1 MARLPVGRGPVSA
14 DVFRSIT
21 RTIMRPGVLIPVPV
35 DHVFNIFDRSRAGT
49 PVVRALDLLALRI
62 ELRNLSVVPGDPPI
76 LQKTRRGTAY
86 LILHFPP
93 QSITEQ
99 CFYQAAPPGF
109 IDANALSASETPDAP
124 PIRARIADE
133 SRLVFPVPDGTV
145 IPWTLEGVLE
155 AVQDLA
161 MKVSSAAKPRPSR
174 FQPSLGLE
182 QLFDTRA
189 IARMTPAQ
197 RAALSG
203 FAARSIVLGNDDAT
217 LRLRQIGGGS
227 GLTATENL
235 PPRFTVIP
243 TRVIARPTRP
253 SAPNAVTTAIE
264 MPWRLIVSPH
274 AGERWRHASAPVTS
288 PAGTTELWHSRLV
301 APKANGE
308 AIEPPKPD
316 ANRTIRAVWAKTGEG
331 STSQMKS
338 THDAMDIDPDT
349 EPPTAPFRTAMSDF
363 NRLQIAHLSSNWSI
377 TGYRPEPI
385 DTKQMMLSSLG
396 GWLDSRGAWEVPQGL
411 SVEEWVHRAA
421 MGRDHYVRVVY
432 KGGAFPFGHRMALI
446 EVTERKFHNGIGGTN
461 SDLQAPQNRAYLRKQ
476 FFVAR
481 RERERT
487 YDNGS
492 LKDGDNSL
500 ALQFPFSR
508 VQLLTELTPP
518 LDPPGASEAQAGRGQ
533 TMFWPFVAGAPFR
546 FQWLAYDLD
555 GRRIAFD
562 LPIIFMD
569 NTVAAPGNPDDD
581 PIHYITAAQN
591 AAAAAQSFAM
601 ERAEPFP
608 PRHTAELK
616 LQQVALASSKKTGD
630 TTVQVEKMRFG
641 GFAQPGNASLQ
652 AASDKLLQPIWTP
665 VVASVDA
672 RIGAVSHLTGSNDP
686 STLTWNDTYLKV
698 GLEQKGEVFADIDQS
713 ANPAQMDFSAQG
725 DRSGGFVQP
734 NMVPKALSRIGGP
747 ITSDVQQYI
756 TGTVPQSAG
765 FADTDGI
772 SSLPL
777 PLIFGCIPLG
787 AIIDLVSDL
796 DSNQEKIPKFQQESG
811 NEIENFINTLIRTY
825 GIISNIASGPAGIAN
840 AAMDVFHASLTDMIA
855 QAAAL
860 NAAQQADITPKVQ
873 NLVTGI
879 DSVVSELQTAIGTVL
894 DAGVPAPSLTD
905 LPTAVS
911 QAQSGLSDVRIAL
924 NAQIAGQSLPAGF
937 RQQGLTLCQKLEAV
951 LDDIAELPVLIAQG
965 KDLFDAL
972 EAIVGDPT
980 ALAALFEDATT
991 FQNNVNDVIAA
1002 IGPLS
1007 TTIAGLD
1014 LLDGA
1019 LRTQIVDAL
1028 NATEEVLGYVSTIA
1042 GLFGD
1047 ELTIRF
1053 DWNPEISSWPS
1064 TDPIFRVNDKRGF
1077 SVAVEA
1083 KVKKNG
1089 SSAPKISVICGL
1101 KNFDLVLIGAAGF
1114 LELMF
1119 EKIEFSIDSKAKTD
1133 VDVLFTDIKFVGPLS
1148 FVETL
1153 RDLIPLDGF
1162 SDPPYLDISPQGI
1175 DAGFDIALPGITCG
1189 VLNIQN
1195 ISLGAGFTVPF
1206 IGQPLSV
1213 RFNFCT
1219 REQPFLLTVY
1229 MFGGG
1234 GFFGINIDP
1243 SGVQI
1248 LEASLEFGASLS
1260 IDLGV
1265 ASGGVEVMAGF
1276 YFRMEQ
1282 DDASL
1287 TGYFRLGGH
1296 VDVLGII
1303 SASIELYLELRYE
1316 FQSGKCVGKA
1326 QLTIEISVFI
1336 FSGSVT
1342 ITCER
1347 KFAGSNGDPNLRQM
1361 MGFRPD
1367 LTLADELAAID
1378 SNTAYAWR
1386 DHCEAFA

>member
-1 MARLPVGRGPVSA
+1 MARRPVGRRPVST
-14 DVFRSIT
+14 DFVRSVT
-21 RTIMRPGVLIPVPV
+21 NTILRPGVLIPVPL
-35 DHVFNIFDRSRAGT
+35 DHVFNLFDRSRSGT

-62 ELRNLSVVPGDPPI
+62 ELCKLAVVPGDPPV
-76 LQKTRRGTAY
+76 LQKIGRGSAY
-86 LILHFPP
+86 VILHFPP
-93 QSITEQ
+93 QTITEQ

-109 IDANALSASETPDAP
+109 ADANALSASEMPGDP

-133 SRLVFPVPDGTV
+133 SRLVFRVPDGTV
-145 IPWTLEGVLE
+145 IPWTLEGVLA
-155 AVQDLA
+155 AVQDLS
-161 MKVSSAAKPRPSR
+161 MKVSPTARRRQLR
-174 FQPSLGLE
+174 FGPSLALD
-182 QLFDTRA
+182 QLFDKAA
-189 IARMTPAQ
+189 IARLRPSQ

-203 FAARSIVLGNDDAT
+203 FAVRSMFLGNDDAT
-217 LRLRQIGGGS
+217 LRLRQMSAGV
-227 GLTATENL
+227 GLTATANL
-235 PPRFTVIP
+235 PSRFSVAP
-243 TRVIARPTRP
+243 TRIIARPRRP
-253 SAPNAVTTAIE
+253 SAPNAITTAIE
-264 MPWRLIVSPH
+264 MPWRLIMSPH
-274 AGERWRHASAPVTS
+274 AGERWRHASTPVTS
-288 PAGTTELWHSRLV
+288 PSGTTELWHSRLV

-308 AIEPPKPD
+308 SIEPPNPD
-316 ANRTIRAVWAKTGEG
+316 ANRTIRAIWAKTGEG
-331 STSQMKS
+331 STSQMKP
-338 THDAMDIDPDT
+338 THNATDIEPDT

-363 NRLQIAHLSSNWSI
+363 NRLQIAHLTSNWSI
-377 TGYRPEPI
+377 TGYRPEPV
-385 DTKQMMLSSLG
+385 DANQMMLSSLG

-476 FFVAR
+476 FFIAG

-487 YDNGS
+487 YVNS
-492 LKDGDNSL
+492 ALKDGDTSL

-508 VQLLTELTPP
+508 VRLLTDLTPP
-518 LDPPGASEAQAGRGQ
+518 LDPPGASEAKPGRGQ
-533 TMFWPFVAGAPFR
+533 TMFWPVVAGEPFK
-546 FQWLAYDLD
+546 FQWVAHDLD
-555 GRRIAFD
+555 GRRIAFE

-569 NTVAAPGNPDDD
+569 NTIAAPGNPDDD

-591 AAAAAQSFAM
+591 AADAASAYAAQPS
-601 ERAEPFP
+601 
-608 PRHTAELK
+608 RHTAEMK
-616 LQQVALASSKKTGD
+616 LQQVALATSKKTGD
-630 TTVQVEKMRFG
+630 TTVQVDKMRFG
-641 GFAQPGNASLQ
+641 GFAKPGNIPLQ
-652 AASDKLLQPIWTP
+652 AASEKLLQPIWTP
-665 VVASVDA
+665 IVTSVDA

-686 STLTWNDTYLKV
+686 SKLTWNDTYLKV
-698 GLEQKGEVFADIDQS
+698 GLAQKGEVFADIDQS

-747 ITSDVQQYI
+747 ITSDVPQYI
-756 TGTVPQSAG
+756 SGTVPEAAG
-765 FADTDGI
+765 FAATDGI
-772 SSLPL
+772 STLPL

-787 AIIDLVSDL
+787 AIIDQVTNL
-796 DSNQEKIPKFQQESG
+796 DDNQEKISKFQQESG

-825 GIISNIASGPAGIAN
+825 GIIANIASGPAGIAD
-840 AAMDVFHASLTDMIA
+840 AALTVFRASLTDAIA
-855 QAAAL
+855 QATAL
-860 NAAQQADITPKVQ
+860 TPAQQADITPKAQ
-873 NLVTGI
+873 SLITGI
-879 DSVVSELQTAIGTVL
+879 DAVVSEVQAAIGSVL
-894 DAGVPAPSLTD
+894 DAALPAPSLTD
-905 LPTAVS
+905 LPTAVN
-911 QAQSGLSDVRIAL
+911 QAKLGLADLRTAL

-937 RQQGLTLCQKLEAV
+937 RQQTLTLCQKLETV
-951 LDDIAELPVLIAQG
+951 LDDIAQLPVLIAQG

-972 EAIVGDPT
+972 SAIVGDP
-980 ALAALFEDATT
+980 AAIATLFEDETA
-991 FQNNVNDVIAA
+991 FQNNVDDVTAA

-1007 TTIAGLD
+1007 ATISELD

-1019 LRTQIVDAL
+1019 LRTQIVDGL
-1028 NATEEVLGYVSTIA
+1028 NATEEVLGFVSQIA

-1053 DWNPEISSWPS
+1053 DWNPEISSWPK
-1064 TDPIFRVNDKRGF
+1064 TDPIFRVKDKRGF

-1114 LELMF
+1114 LELLF

-1175 DAGFDIALPGITCG
+1175 DAGFDIALPAITCG

-1206 IGQPLSV
+1206 IGQPLAV

-1234 GFFGINIDP
+1234 GFFGITIDP

-1326 QLTIEISVFI
+1326 ELTIEISVFI
-1336 FSGSVT
+1336 FSGSVK

-1361 MGFRPD
+1361 MGLQPD
-1367 LTLADELAAID
+1367 LPLADELATID
-1378 SNTAYAWR
+1378 ANTAYAWR

>member
-1 MARLPVGRGPVSA
+1 MARRTLRRRPVSTNVA
-14 DVFRSIT
+14 
-21 RTIMRPGVLIPVPV
+21 RTVTSTILRPGILIPVPV
-35 DHVFNIFDRSRAGT
+35 DHVFNIFESSRAGT

-62 ELRNLSVVPGDPPI
+62 ELRNLTIEPGDPP
-76 LQKTRRGTAY
+76 LLKRTRRGSGY

-99 CFYQAAPPGF
+99 AFYQAAPPGF
-109 IDANALSASETPDAP
+109 ADANALSASETPDAP

-133 SRLVFPVPDGTV
+133 SRLVFRVPAGTV
-145 IPWTLEGVLE
+145 IPWTLEGVLD
-155 AVQDLA
+155 AVQELS
-161 MKVSSAAKPRPSR
+161 MKVSSAAKPRQLR
-174 FQPSLGLE
+174 FRPLLELG
-182 QLFDTRA
+182 QLFDMAA

-197 RAALSG
+197 RANLSG
-203 FAARSIVLGNDDAT
+203 FAARSLVLGADEAT
-217 LRLRQIGGGS
+217 LRLRQISAGT
-227 GLTATENL
+227 GLVASATL
-235 PPRFTVIP
+235 PPRFTITP
-243 TRVIARPTRP
+243 TRIIRRPTRP
-253 SAPNAVTTAIE
+253 SNPNATTTSIE

-274 AGERWRHASAPVTS
+274 AGAHWRHATTPRTS

-301 APKANGE
+301 TPKSNG
-308 AIEPPKPD
+308 AVIEPPRPD
-316 ANRTIRAVWAKTGEG
+316 KNRTIRAVWAKTGEG
-331 STSQMKS
+331 SASTMKPNHNS
-338 THDAMDIDPDT
+338 MDIVPDT

-363 NRLQIAHLSSNWSI
+363 ARLQIAHLSSNWSI

-385 DTKQMMLSSLG
+385 DTNQMMLSSLG

-411 SVEEWVHRAA
+411 SVEEWVHRASMA
-421 MGRDHYVRVVY
+421 RDHYVRVVY

-446 EVTERKFHNGIGGTN
+446 EVTERKFHNGVGGTN
-461 SDLQAPQNRAYLRKQ
+461 SDLLAPQNRAYLRKQ
-476 FFVAR
+476 FFIAA
-481 RERERT
+481 RERERV
-487 YDNGS
+487 YDNAA
-492 LKDGDNSL
+492 LRDGDTSL

-508 VQLLTELTPP
+508 VELLTDLTPP
-518 LDPPGASEAQAGRGQ
+518 LDPPGASEAQPGRGQ
-533 TMFWPFVAGAPFR
+533 TMFWPVVAGEPFR
-546 FQWLAYDLD
+546 FQWAATDLD

-591 AAAAAQSFAM
+591 AASAAQAYAAQPA
-601 ERAEPFP
+601 RN
-608 PRHTAELK
+608 TAELR
-616 LQQVALASSKKTGD
+616 LQQVALATSKKSGD
-630 TTVQVEKMRFG
+630 TSVQVERMHFG
-641 GFAQPGNASLQ
+641 GFAKPGNAPLE

-665 VVASVDA
+665 IVTSVDA
-672 RIGAVSHLTGSNDP
+672 RIGAVSHLTGSNDA
-686 STLTWNDTYLKV
+686 SKLTWNDTYLKV
-698 GLEQKGEVFADIDQS
+698 GLAQKGEVFVDIDQG
-713 ANPAQMDFSAQG
+713 ANPARMDFSAQG
-725 DRSGGFVQP
+725 DRSGGFMQP
-734 NMVPKALSRIGGP
+734 NMIPKALSRIGGP
-747 ITSDVQQYI
+747 ITSDVSQYI
-756 TGTVPQSAG
+756 AGTVPKAAG
-765 FADTDGI
+765 FPETDTIGA
-772 SSLPL
+772 LPL

-787 AIIDLVSDL
+787 AIIDLVSNL
-796 DSNQEKIPKFQQESG
+796 DDNQEKIPKFQQESG
-811 NEIENFINTLIRTY
+811 NEIENFVNTLIRAY
-825 GIISNIASGPAGIAN
+825 GIIANIASGPAGIAN
-840 AAMDVFHASLTDMIA
+840 AAMDVFRAGLTDAIA

-860 NAAQQADITPKVQ
+860 TPAQQADIVADAQT
-873 NLVTGI
+873 LVSAI
-879 DSVVSELQTAIGTVL
+879 DDVATELQSAIGAVL
-894 DAGVPAPSLTD
+894 DAGVPAPA
-905 LPTAVS
+905 LPGLPSTIA
-911 QAQSGLSDVRIAL
+911 QAQTALADVRTAL
-924 NAQIAGQSLPAGF
+924 NAQIGGQSLPAGF
-937 RQQGLTLCQKLEAV
+937 RQQGLTLCQKIEAV
-951 LDDIAELPVLIAQG
+951 LNDIADLPALIAQG
-965 KDLFDAL
+965 QALFDAL
-972 EAIVGDPT
+972 SAIVGDPA
-980 ALAALFEDATT
+980 ALGSLFEDATV
-991 FQNNVNDVIAA
+991 FQAKIDDVTAA
-1002 IGPLS
+1002 LGPLK
-1007 TTIAGLD
+1007 TTINGLD

-1019 LRTQIVDAL
+1019 ARKQIVDAL
-1028 NATEEVLGYVSTIA
+1028 EATEDVLGFVSTIA
-1042 GLFGD
+1042 ELFGD

-1064 TDPIFRVNDKRGF
+1064 GDPIFRVNDKRGF

-1089 SSAPKISVICGL
+1089 ASAPKISVICGL

-1162 SDPPYLDISPQGI
+1162 SDPPYLDITPQGI

-1234 GFFGINIDP
+1234 GFFGITIDP

-1260 IDLGV
+1260 VDLGV

-1361 MGFRPD
+1361 LGFNPE
-1367 LTLADELAAID
+1367 LSLGDELAAINA
-1378 SNTAYAWR
+1378 NTDYAWR